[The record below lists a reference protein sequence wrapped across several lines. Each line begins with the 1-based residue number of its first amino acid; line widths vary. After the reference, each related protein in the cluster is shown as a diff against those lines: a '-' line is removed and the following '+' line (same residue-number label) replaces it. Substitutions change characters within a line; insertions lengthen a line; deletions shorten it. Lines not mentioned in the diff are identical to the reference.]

1 MGQKKTNKTFLIMF
15 KKKNEQPEDLSIKIL
30 GQEVE
35 RFLTQHEIKS
45 LYIRTATHF
54 GSTQFVRFK
63 KVS

>member
-1 MGQKKTNKTFLIMF
+1 MF
-15 KKKNEQPEDLSIKIL
+15 RKKNEQPEDQSIKIL

-54 GSTQFVRFK
+54 GSTQFVKFK